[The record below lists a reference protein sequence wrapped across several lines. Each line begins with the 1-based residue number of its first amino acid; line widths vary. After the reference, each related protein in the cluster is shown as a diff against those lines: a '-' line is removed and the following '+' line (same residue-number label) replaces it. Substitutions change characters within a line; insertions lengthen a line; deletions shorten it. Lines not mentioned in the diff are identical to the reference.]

1 MEERK
6 VLKRLGFKEDE
17 NLGEVKQLRNY
28 SIEYIEGNN
37 NNYFR
42 LTDNKKPVK
51 IIEYFLL
58 HSQPILPVCHYE
70 YGRVI
75 ITGWRGCLW
84 KGMGEYIHKNVRHD

>member
-37 NNYFR
+37 NNYFK
-42 LTDNKKPVK
+42 LTDNKKPAK
-51 IIEYFLL
+51 IIEDFSS
-58 HSQPILPVCHYE
+58 HNQIILPVCHYE
-70 YGRVI
+70 YGRV
-75 ITGWRGCLW
+75 
-84 KGMGEYIHKNVRHD
+84 HS